1 MFLPPQPQ
9 TLFFI
14 SENSDCWQKCTVLP
28 KRVHYFFKEKKILL
42 STCICQLLQGDIK
55 GGDLMT

>member
-1 MFLPPQPQ
+1 MFLPPQLQ

-28 KRVHYFFKEKKILL
+28 KRVHYFLKEKILL
-42 STCICQLLQGDIK
+42 SICQLLQGDIK